1 MANVYLIAEPRIDF
15 DELNKFLDGRDWIAD
30 ANATDAELLCEIY
43 GRLCFDSFDAHNN
56 QNITRTRK
64 GNKEYLA
71 NIIKSGHHSVLEHS
85 SVSFVF
91 EGVSRVMTHELVR
104 HRVGCAVSQESLRY
118 VRLDPSRIQFVG
130 DDETIDLHGAFYSI
144 VQEYKRLTDSLDWG
158 SMNNYE
164 KKEASS
170 LLRRLLPQGIATTIG
185 WSANFRALRHVI
197 NLRTSPAAEAEIRE
211 VFNEVKRIVVEKYPN
226 VFGDLV

>member
-144 VQEYKRLTDSLDWG
+144 VQEYKRLTDSLDWEA
-158 SMNNYE
+158 MNNYE